1 MKQLLT
7 GDEAIA
13 RGAFEAGVRFAS
25 AYPGTPSTEILENM
39 ARYTHMES
47 LSFRQETK
55 PVWAD
60 EVVWLNIFRGD
71 EKVGDF
77 ALLSKKAALESGIK
91 NNAVLLFEIDTEL
104 LKPFTSRTNEFTHL
118 PEYPLMDY
126 DLSMLVEDSVKW
138 EEIRDVIL
146 SKKNQGS
153 VLQSVSFVEEYKGK
167 QVPAGKKSVTVRLV
181 IGSLEKTLT
190 SNEIEACAESVTK
203 VLRKKLNAE
212 LRSK

>member
-1 MKQLLT
+1 Q
-7 GDEAIA
+7 
-13 RGAFEAGVRFAS
+13 
-25 AYPGTPSTEILENM
+25 
-39 ARYTHMES
+39 ES
-47 LSFRQETK
+47 K

-60 EVVWLNIFRGD
+60 DVVWLNIFRNT

-77 ALLSKKAALESGIK
+77 ALLSKKSALECGIK

-104 LKPFTSRTNEFTHL
+104 LKPFTSRTNTFTHL

-126 DLSMLVEDSVKW
+126 DLSMLVDDSVKW
-138 EEIRDVIL
+138 EDIREVIL
-146 SKKNQGS
+146 TKKTNGS
-153 VLQSVSFVEEYKGK
+153 LLQSVSFVEEYKGK
-167 QVPAGKKSVTVRLV
+167 QVPEGKKSVTVRLV

-190 SNEIEACAESVTK
+190 SNEIESCAEGVTK